1 MPPQAVGLKAV
12 MSYHQSTVKVN
23 PEGDVS
29 LSDEAMVSLGTTKS
43 FLSSNVFGALAR
55 ITSQTAPRETA
66 AIPPKPLPAAVQ
78 EVQKEKDALL
88 SNLGV
93 DQKSELLPFSEV
105 ESETPPSGLYAFV
118 SLLTQF
124 VPDPG
129 YFLAGGISG
138 VASRTTTA
146 PLDRLKVYL
155 IARTDAASEA
165 VAAAKG
171 GAPLAATKQGAS
183 TLVNACKDLWA
194 AGGMRS
200 LYAGKCCC
208 RTARHVQTNN
218 VRQRYK
224 YHQSHARICRQV
236 RLVRGRRCVLQVFR
250 PL

>member
-12 MSYHQSTVKVN
+12 ISYHSSTVKVN

-55 ITSQTAPRETA
+55 ITSPTASRETV
-66 AIPPKPLPAAVQ
+66 PFSTKPLPAAVQ
-78 EVQKEKDALL
+78 EVQKKEDILL
-88 SNLGV
+88 SNPGLH
-93 DQKSELLPFSEV
+93 QLSERVTPREV
-105 ESETPPSGLYAFV
+105 ESESSLSGLYAIV

-124 VPDPG
+124 IPHPG

-165 VAAAKG
+165 VASAKS

-200 LYAGKCCC
+200 LYAGKFCGS
-208 RTARHVQTNN
+208 TLTGPH
-218 VRQRYK
+218 
-224 YHQSHARICRQV
+224 
-236 RLVRGRRCVLQVFR
+236 
-250 PL
+250 